1 MHNTIKT
8 IRQSDSVVP
17 CGLLK
22 CCCQIEKGDKNNFK
36 NVCIWLQNRNICILF
51 FQNTGN
57 LFVRLQTLLNNS
69 GTWKIFA
76 RDNPG
81 KTRCTTS
88 HEADDKNHDKPSEG
102 LLQQN
107 ICVIYMQFAYQFM
120 FFLEL
125 RHYAIRSG
133 CFVNLFFLANFNTKP
148 VSHNMN
154 YDYHTSTVEK
164 TKLFLWCVRTFSI

>member
-1 MHNTIKT
+1 M
-8 IRQSDSVVP
+8 
-17 CGLLK
+17 
-22 CCCQIEKGDKNNFK
+22 
-36 NVCIWLQNRNICILF
+36 QNRNICILF

-81 KTRCTTS
+81 KTRVTRLTT
-88 HEADDKNHDKPSEG
+88 KTTTNHQKVCY
-102 LLQQN
+102 N
-107 ICVIYMQFAYQFM
+107 RTYVWFICNLHTNLC

-164 TKLFLWCVRTFSI
+164 TKLFLWCVRTFSIWTKLSIIHTVLTRS